1 MSSESGPTRKQRRE
15 EARAA
20 RVEAEHAQAAAA
32 QRRRRLVTLG
42 GVLAAAA
49 VVVVVAIAVSGGGG
63 DKASDRPQAA
73 QTASGA
79 IPGQK
84 ESGEMLAGIPQ
95 KGIYLGKADAPVRLV
110 EFADLQCPICREYSL
125 QSLPQLVQD
134 YVRTGKVRMEFRNLS
149 FLGPDS
155 VTAGRA
161 AAAAARQN
169 RLWNFAHVLYYNQ
182 GEENS
187 GYVTQDFID
196 RINKAAGVDSAEAD
210 AFAKSAASQEPLG
223 AANTLAN
230 QYRVDSTPTIL
241 VGRRGGQLKAVDAV
255 QVRDRRRARPGVI
268 TDRHL
273 RIGAIILALIGL
285 GVAGYLTYVHYEEIR
300 PVCGL
305 GGDCVKVQ
313 ASEWSKLA
321 GIPVALLGLI
331 GYAVIFVS
339 LFVPGEE
346 ALIAGALTSLIG
358 FGFSAYLTYREL
370 FTIDAICQWCVAS
383 AIIMTLLAVVTTA
396 RLLRAP
402 GDQRG
407 AIPYVG

>member
-1 MSSESGPTRKQRRE
+1 M
-15 EARAA
+15 
-20 RVEAEHAQAAAA
+20 
-32 QRRRRLVTLG
+32 
-42 GVLAAAA
+42 
-49 VVVVVAIAVSGGGG
+49 
-63 DKASDRPQAA
+63 
-73 QTASGA
+73 
-79 IPGQK
+79 
-84 ESGEMLAGIPQ
+84 
-95 KGIYLGKADAPVRLV
+95 
-110 EFADLQCPICREYSL
+110 
-125 QSLPQLVQD
+125 
-134 YVRTGKVRMEFRNLS
+134 
-149 FLGPDS
+149 
-155 VTAGRA
+155 
-161 AAAAARQN
+161 
-169 RLWNFAHVLYYNQ
+169 
-182 GEENS
+182 
-187 GYVTQDFID
+187 
-196 RINKAAGVDSAEAD
+196 
-210 AFAKSAASQEPLG
+210 
-223 AANTLAN
+223 
-230 QYRVDSTPTIL
+230 
-241 VGRRGGQLKAVDAV
+241 
-255 QVRDRRRARPGVI
+255 I

-273 RIGAIILALIGL
+273 RLAAIVLALIGL